1 MALRVFYPSFVRA
14 RHHPYLNVVEQIFP
28 TRNRKIKNRCRR
40 LCRPDLILDD
50 DDWRKAILEEF
61 FEFDQSSDDETKTVE
76 RKSQNEFNLNLDL
89 NGFDSNDIKVKTIG
103 QKLIVDAEKEENT
116 EKEDGFKTYSRKQL
130 YKSIILPDNV
140 KPDDVKL
147 SLTNKGLLRISVPVM
162 SLPTPD
168 KREKEIVVKKEESPD
183 NLVEKQTT
191 KDEASSFNEH
201 LMRFD
206 ED

>member
-1 MALRVFYPSFVRA
+1 MALRVFYPSFVSA

-40 LCRPDLILDD
+40 LCRPDFILDD

-76 RKSQNEFNLNLDL
+76 QKSQNKFNLNLDL

-116 EKEDGFKTYSRKQL
+116 EEDGFKTYSRKQFH
-130 YKSIILPDNV
+130 KSIVLPDNV
-140 KPDDVKL
+140 KPDDVKS
-147 SLTNKGLLRISVPVM
+147 SLTNKGLLRISAPVM
-162 SLPTPD
+162 SLPAPD
-168 KREKEIVVKKEESPD
+168 EREKEIVVEKEESTD
-183 NLVEKQTT
+183 ESVEKQTIQDKAT
-191 KDEASSFNEH
+191 ICS
-201 LMRFD
+201 
-206 ED
+206 

>member
-1 MALRVFYPSFVRA
+1 MALRVFYPSFVSA

-40 LCRPDLILDD
+40 FCRPDFILDD

-76 RKSQNEFNLNLDL
+76 QKSQNKFNLNLDL

-116 EKEDGFKTYSRKQL
+116 EEDGFKTYSRKQFH
-130 YKSIILPDNV
+130 KSIVLPDNV
-140 KPDDVKL
+140 KPDDIKS
-147 SLTNKGLLRISVPVM
+147 SLTNKGLLRISAPVM
-162 SLPTPD
+162 SLPAPD
-168 KREKEIVVKKEESPD
+168 EREKEIVVEKEESTD
-183 NLVEKQTT
+183 ESVEKQTIQ
-191 KDEASSFNEH
+191 DETSS
-201 LMRFD
+201 
-206 ED
+206 

>member
-1 MALRVFYPSFVRA
+1 MALRVFYPSFVSA

-40 LCRPDLILDD
+40 LCRPDFILDD

-76 RKSQNEFNLNLDL
+76 QKSQNKFNLNLDL

-116 EKEDGFKTYSRKQL
+116 EEDGFKTYSRKQFH
-130 YKSIILPDNV
+130 KSIVLPDNV
-140 KPDDVKL
+140 KPDDVK
-147 SLTNKGLLRISVPVM
+147 SLLTSKGLLRISAPVM
-162 SLPTPD
+162 SLPAPD
-168 KREKEIVVKKEESPD
+168 ESEKEIVVEKEESTD
-183 NLVEKQTT
+183 ESVEKQTIQ
-191 KDEASSFNEH
+191 DEASS
-201 LMRFD
+201 
-206 ED
+206 